1 MESKKRLLE
10 LKSEFNKITG
20 YRFNE
25 QKLLY
30 FYILPMNNWETEF

>member
-10 LKSEFNKITG
+10 LKSEFNKMTG

-25 QKLLY
+25 QKLY
-30 FYILPMNNWETEF
+30 FYILRMNNWETEF